1 MVHLSLKWNALISP
15 VILDLPPSGIRRFFD
30 LATEVTGII
39 SLGVGEPDFVTP
51 RLIRESACYSLE
63 KGYTMYTA
71 NAGLLELREEIAAHL
86 QNQYSVHYE
95 PRDEVLVT
103 VGTSEALDLALRAII
118 CPSDEVLIP
127 EPCYVSY
134 ASCTIMAGGVPVPI
148 RTTAEQHFQLT
159 AEQVEAAITPRTK
172 AIIINYPNNP
182 TGAIMGKAELERIAA
197 VVKRHGLIVLSDEVY
212 DKLTYE
218 GTHTCFATLPDM
230 KDHTILLNGF
240 SKGYAMTGWR
250 LGYVCGNREVIAAMT
265 KIHQYTMLCAP
276 IMAQKAAI
284 DALRRGQEDIISM
297 VNSYNQRRRLVVK
310 GLSDIGLPCFEP
322 KGAFYAFPSISH
334 TGLSSEQFAE
344 RVLRE
349 AKVAVVPGNAL
360 GASGEG
366 HIRISYASSTENLVE
381 ALDRIGKFLKTVL

>member
-1 MVHLSLKWNALISP
+1 MSLKWNTLISP

-86 QNQYSVHYE
+86 HHNYSVYYE

-103 VGTSEALDLALRAII
+103 VGTSEALDLALRTIV
-118 CPSDEVLIP
+118 CPGDEVLIP

-148 RTTAEQHFQLT
+148 RTTEEQHFQLT
-159 AEQVEAAITPRTK
+159 AEQVEALITPRTK

-218 GTHTCFATLPDM
+218 GTHTCFAALPDM

-276 IMAQKAAI
+276 ITAQKAAI
-284 DALRRGQEDIISM
+284 DALRRGQDDITTM
-297 VNSYNQRRRLVVK
+297 VDSYNQRRRLVVK

-322 KGAFYAFPSISH
+322 KGAFYAFPSITH

-381 ALDRIGKFLKTVL
+381 ALDRIGKFMKTVH

>member
-1 MVHLSLKWNALISP
+1 MSLKWNEIISP
-15 VILDLPPSGIRRFFD
+15 VIQHLPPSGIRRFFD
-30 LATEVTGII
+30 LATEVSGII

-51 RLIRESACYSLE
+51 RLIRDSACYSLE

-71 NAGLLELREEIAAHL
+71 NAGLLELREEIASHL
-86 QNQYSVHYE
+86 QEQYQVSYE
-95 PRDEVLVT
+95 PREEVLIT
-103 VGTSEALDLALRAII
+103 VGTSEALDLALRAIL
-118 CPSDEVLIP
+118 CPGDEVLIP

-134 ASCTIMAGGVPVPI
+134 SSCTIMAGGVPVPI
-148 RTTAEQHFQLT
+148 RTTPDQHFQLT
-159 AEQVEAAITPRTK
+159 PEQVEAAITPRTK
-172 AIIINYPNNP
+172 AIIMNYPNNP
-182 TGAIMGKAELERIAA
+182 TGAIMRKAELEHIAA
-197 VVKRHGLIVLSDEVY
+197 LVRKHGLVVLSDEVY

-218 GTHTCFATLPDM
+218 GTHTCFASLPDM

-250 LGYVCGNREVIAAMT
+250 LGYVCGNREIIAAMT

-276 IMAQKAAI
+276 ITAQKAAI
-284 DALRRGQEDIISM
+284 DALRYGKDEIATM
-297 VNSYNQRRRLVVK
+297 VESYNQRRRLVVK

-334 TGLSSEQFAE
+334 TGFTSEQFAE

-366 HIRISYASSTENLVE
+366 YIRISYASSTENLVE
-381 ALDRIGKFLKTVL
+381 ALDRIGTFLKAHV

>member
-1 MVHLSLKWNALISP
+1 MSLKWNALISP

-71 NAGLLELREEIAAHL
+71 NAGLLELREEISSHL
-86 QNQYSVHYE
+86 QDNYSVQYE

-118 CPSDEVLIP
+118 CPGDEVLIP

-134 ASCTIMAGGVPVPI
+134 SSCTIMAGGVPVPI

-182 TGAIMGKAELERIAA
+182 TGAIMGKVELERIAA
-197 VVKRHGLIVLSDEVY
+197 VVQQHGLIVLSDEVY

-218 GTHTCFATLPDM
+218 GTHTCFAALPGM
-230 KDHTILLNGF
+230 KDYTILLNGF

-276 IMAQKAAI
+276 ITAQKAAI
-284 DALRRGQEDIISM
+284 DALRRGQDDITTM
-297 VNSYNQRRRLVVK
+297 VDSYNQRRRLVVK

-322 KGAFYAFPSISH
+322 KGAFYAFPSITH

-381 ALDRIGKFLKTVL
+381 ALDRIGKFMKSVL